1 MKQQKKQQISFS
13 YKKVISDN
21 QLWREIPKTLQVNI
35 SGGAFPCDSPGRG
48 GTCDISAWDAFY

>member
-35 SGGAFPCDSPGRG
+35 SGGAFPCDGPGRG
-48 GTCDISAWDAFY
+48 GTCEVSPWDTF